1 MTYFTALVDDDGGL
15 HTFSDVYG
23 HERRITLALEGKWNQ
38 IVKGRDHL
46 APVELNEASVHHRYY
61 ADDEAYEQP
70 IPRRGY
76 PYSSSTSR
84 NSFLDSLFGGS
95 GGGYEQYPAAPR
107 PYQYR

>member
-1 MTYFTALVDDDGGL
+1 VDDDGRL
-15 HTFSDVYG
+15 HTFPDVYG
-23 HERRITLALEGKWNQ
+23 HERRITLALEGKWSQ

-46 APVELNEASVHHRYY
+46 APVELNEASVRHRYY

-70 IPRRGY
+70 LPRRGY
-76 PYSSSTSR
+76 PNGSYTSR
-84 NSFLDSLFGGS
+84 NGFLDSLFGGS